1 MLDLIRC
8 AVKNIFRRRS
18 RAMITVLGIAIGMC
32 SVVLVS
38 AVGDVGKNMIE
49 LELNGLGA
57 GSLTVSADKAVS
69 NATIGEE
76 EVQVLSQIDG
86 VAEVSPMAVEYTYVS
101 SNQGNTNAVVWGVG
115 AQNESAVKTELIY
128 GRQLDSADQ
137 SSASR
142 VCLVDESYAKEVLG
156 HENPVG
162 DTVKIKFS
170 GLYETFEIVG
180 VVRSGGNMMQG
191 LMTQYVPSFFYI
203 PESAMRELTGK
214 TDYSQVWVK
223 LEDGIDR
230 QKAGGKI
237 QRILNA
243 HSDIPGE
250 YYVQDVDEQKQGV
263 SNVLS
268 IVTTV
273 LSCVAGIS
281 LVVAGLSI
289 MTVMLVSVSER
300 VREIGIKK
308 SIGASRSTTLFE
320 FFTEALLLSLI
331 GGVSGCFAGVVLS
344 AAGCA
349 LVGVSVIINW
359 KLIVFCILF
368 SLGLGALF
376 GLYPAIKASG
386 LHPVDALRKE

>member
-308 SIGASRSTTLFE
+308 SIGASRSTILFE

-331 GGVSGCFAGVVLS
+331 GGVSDCFAGAVLS

>member
-1 MLDLIRC
+1 MIDVIRC

-38 AVGDVGKNMIE
+38 AVGDVGKNLIE
-49 LELNGLGA
+49 LELSGLGA
-57 GSLTVSADKAVS
+57 GSLTVSADQAVS
-69 NATIGEE
+69 NAVIGEE
-76 EVQVLSQIDG
+76 EVQVLSRIEG
-86 VAEVSPMAVEYTYVS
+86 VEAVSPMAVQYTYVS
-101 SNQGNTNAVVWGVG
+101 SKLGNTNAVVWGVG
-115 AQNESAVKTELIY
+115 TQNESAVKTELVY
-128 GRQLDSADQ
+128 GRQLDSSDQ
-137 SSASR
+137 ASGAR
-142 VCLVDESYAKEVLG
+142 ACLVDESYARDILG
-156 HENPVG
+156 HENAVG
-162 DTVKIKFS
+162 DTVKIQFS

-180 VVRSGGNMMQG
+180 IVRSGGNMMQG

-203 PESAMRELTGK
+203 PDATMQELTGK

-223 LEDGIDR
+223 LEEGIDR

-263 SNVLS
+263 SNILS

-308 SIGASRSTTLFE
+308 SIGASRSTILFE
-320 FFTEALLLSLI
+320 FFTEALLLSLL
-331 GGVSGCFAGVVLS
+331 GGVSGCLAGAVLS

-349 LVGVSVIINW
+349 FIGVPVILNW
-359 KLIVFCILF
+359 KLIAFCILF

-376 GLYPAIKASG
+376 GLYPALKASG